1 MEGYKC
7 FNCPRAGLSHLT
19 TPPVGEMLLQRNFI
33 LNLPSLLAPM
43 STPSSGLPFT
53 DWKPAPRKNEV
64 FLRQIQ
70 IYLRLSLAGQC
81 PLTVGNVGLC
91 RGYPLVAA
99 ARNCVT
105 SKEVWSTAT
114 PPGVSLGDAPRAKE
128 HHQVSGPRASALGA
142 AGDLTVS
149 ALVGQGDCTRES

>member
-1 MEGYKC
+1 
-7 FNCPRAGLSHLT
+7 
-19 TPPVGEMLLQRNFI
+19 MLLQ
-33 LNLPSLLAPM
+33 LPTCWLVPSHC
-43 STPSSGLPFT
+43 STSWGNDPTEEFYFESTLSACAYVDPIVWPPFT

-70 IYLRLSLAGQC
+70 IYLRLTHWRDSVHLRWG
-81 PLTVGNVGLC
+81 TSGSV

-105 SKEVWSTAT
+105 SKEARSTAA
-114 PPGVSLGDAPRAKE
+114 PPGVSLGDAPRAKD

-142 AGDLTVS
+142 AGDLTVG

>member
-1 MEGYKC
+1 M
-7 FNCPRAGLSHLT
+7 SHLT
-19 TPPVGEMLLQRNFI
+19 TPPFGEMLLQRNFI
-33 LNLPSLLAPM
+33 SNLPSLLAPM
-43 STPSSGLPFT
+43 STPSSGFPFT
-53 DWKPAPRKNEV
+53 DWKPAARKNEV

-70 IYLRLSLAGQC
+70 IYLRLTHWRDSVHLRWG
-81 PLTVGNVGLC
+81 TSGSV

-105 SKEVWSTAT
+105 SKEVRSTAA

-128 HHQVSGPRASALGA
+128 HHQVSRPRASALGA
-142 AGDLTVS
+142 AGDLTVN